1 MKLGEIFGTSPLD
14 LTLNLCAGSYGI
26 IVDAKMR
33 ERIKNSQES
42 GKEFF
47 VFIGE
52 RGVDLLEVRQRCVMI
67 AQIVGNKLHF
77 CSVLWFRKGNYSV
90 VDMNDWKDGIAQV
103 VSGQRRDEMREQR
116 ETARQERRERSE
128 AVQILTEMRRSKR
141 FDEARSV
148 DLYKKMGK
156 RGFNLSFDE
165 QKRRHEI
172 EEFDARMRGLSRR
185 ATIIASVL

>member
-14 LTLNLCAGSYGI
+14 LTLNLCAGGYGI

-52 RGVDLLEVRQRCVMI
+52 RGVDLLEVRQRSVII
-67 AQIVGNKLHF
+67 AQIVGSKLHF
-77 CSVLWFRKGNYSV
+77 CSVLWFRRGNYSV

-103 VSGQRRDEMREQR
+103 ISGQRRDEMREQR
-116 ETARQERRERSE
+116 ETARQERKERSE
-128 AVQILTEMRRSKR
+128 ATQILNEMRRSKR

-172 EEFDARMRGLSRR
+172 EEFDARMRGISRR
-185 ATIIASVL
+185 ATTIASVL